1 MALVIPCSVHVL
13 RSVSTTRVHGPSW
26 WPVNSGAI
34 FDTRQLGPSTRV
46 VETGR
51 PCTRC
56 QKCTRVHG
64 PSTRA
69 VNSGSGNRPLVRPI
83 DVTFGIGCRLIWNWC
98 IRELPPNRIINFLFT
113 ARQAVMW
120 TLTIFNISLIW
131 RIDSRVRRA
140 RCERDLRLG
149 AIVEPV
155 AIAVCESN
163 GVKTMTTHTHTH
175 TYQFNMRGGG
185 FAIAI
190 LPPEPGRMAKLP

>member
-1 MALVIPCSVHVL
+1 
-13 RSVSTTRVHGPSW
+13 
-26 WPVNSGAI
+26 
-34 FDTRQLGPSTRV
+34 

-163 GVKTMTTHTHTH
+163 GVKTMTTHTHTRTNLTCGEGALPSFH
-175 TYQFNMRGGG
+175 LNQEGWPSSLNAHPLDLCFLLWNTNIFHLLFNNIPPCPSFLDRRGLCTVQRRQVEG
-185 FAIAI
+185 
-190 LPPEPGRMAKLP
+190 KY